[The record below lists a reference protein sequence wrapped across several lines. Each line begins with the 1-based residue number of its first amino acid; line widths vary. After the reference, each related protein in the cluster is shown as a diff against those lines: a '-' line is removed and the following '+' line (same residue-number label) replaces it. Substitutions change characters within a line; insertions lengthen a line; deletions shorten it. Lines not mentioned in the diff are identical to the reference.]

1 MRVRVAI
8 SWRARWL
15 CVYAMSGSKAM
26 ACRQA
31 HVSEKTADYH
41 IKNDSDFAAV
51 ADAAKEHAIDLLHTR
66 AFQRCLGDI
75 EPIYW
80 QGIVVGHVRKFDT
93 RLQIEMLK
101 GRTGRAT
108 FKTLGQAPVNVST
121 GDKILVMD
129 EATRAKLMEARRQ
142 ALMAMPGPERLN
154 RPTVGQIMCNVAQL
168 AAQLASRP
176 TLDKTVARRRAL
188 IHTRQPIAV
197 VGSGGGGTPSNQN
210 EGALRRPAAFII
222 DPACWRLA
230 LPLTCSSSCRRSG
243 RFRRVLR

>member
-1 MRVRVAI
+1 MRDSRVRVRVAI

-41 IKNDSDFAAV
+41 IKNDPDFAAV

-101 GRTGRAT
+101 GRTRRAT

-129 EATRAKLMEARRQ
+129 EATRAKLIEKRRQ
-142 ALMAMPGPERLN
+142 ALMAMPGPDERAPESSHSGTN
-154 RPTVGQIMCNVAQL
+154 NVQRCTTGGSVGESSNVGQDGG
-168 AAQLASRP
+168 AAKGVDSY
-176 TLDKTVARRRAL
+176 
-188 IHTRQPIAV
+188 
-197 VGSGGGGTPSNQN
+197 
-210 EGALRRPAAFII
+210 AA
-222 DPACWRLA
+222 ANRC
-230 LPLTCSSSCRRSG
+230 G
-243 RFRRVLR
+243 R